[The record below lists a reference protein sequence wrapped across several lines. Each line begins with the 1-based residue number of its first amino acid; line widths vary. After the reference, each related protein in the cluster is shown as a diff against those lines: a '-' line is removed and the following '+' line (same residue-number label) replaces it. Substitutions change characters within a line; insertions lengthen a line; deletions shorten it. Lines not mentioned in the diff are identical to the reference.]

1 MWIEF
6 GDINYKLI
14 IPFIYPFLY
23 QIRKLIHQNDKKPFY
38 EFFTN
43 YCGYFFSGLIYLII
57 VCRMRKIQKQNDLT
71 NPNGEV
77 LDNNIELE
85 TCSSDDNTSK
95 SSVKSNKTIR
105 VKNNCT
111 IKNQII
117 IEKEKINKR
126 QTRKK
131 YLFIL
136 GLTIIYLIPMFL
148 DSYCSS
154 NQNINFK
161 TSSSVSVFFCI
172 ISYVLL
178 SRLIL
183 GHKIYRHQIFS
194 LTIII
199 VCNIIS
205 IILIL
210 TGEKNK
216 VNSNMAINFVIMAV
230 ILSLYALY
238 NVLEKI
244 FFFFNS
250 FMTSPYYLMFII
262 GLITLVLII
271 IYETITCLAF
281 GDNKDFNGAFYQ
293 IKYNIKNIKLYPLLF
308 IGDVISAF
316 LWVGGIHLTVYFF
329 SPCHFIIS
337 ESISQILSTIINNS
351 LEGYNIAAAIV
362 IYILF
367 VIIIFASLIYN
378 EIIILKF
385 WKLNKNTKKH
395 ITKRSN
401 SELLSMFKNE
411 QKKDNELEIE
421 EIE

>member
-85 TCSSDDNTSK
+85 TFSSDDNTSK
-95 SSVKSNKTIR
+95 SSVKSSKKIR

-216 VNSNMAINFVIMAV
+216 VNSDMAINFVIMAV

-244 FFFFNS
+244 FFNS

-271 IYETITCLAF
+271 IIISFIIYWRCNQCFSL
-281 GDNKDFNGAFYQ
+281 GGGNSFNS
-293 IKYNIKNIKLYPLLF
+293 IL
-308 IGDVISAF
+308 
-316 LWVGGIHLTVYFF
+316 FF
-329 SPCHFIIS
+329 SMSF
-337 ESISQILSTIINNS
+337 
-351 LEGYNIAAAIV
+351 Y
-362 IYILF
+362 YI
-367 VIIIFASLIYN
+367 
-378 EIIILKF
+378 
-385 WKLNKNTKKH
+385 
-395 ITKRSN
+395 
-401 SELLSMFKNE
+401 
-411 QKKDNELEIE
+411 
-421 EIE
+421 

>member
-1 MWIEF
+1 
-6 GDINYKLI
+6 
-14 IPFIYPFLY
+14 
-23 QIRKLIHQNDKKPFY
+23 
-38 EFFTN
+38 
-43 YCGYFFSGLIYLII
+43 
-57 VCRMRKIQKQNDLT
+57 
-71 NPNGEV
+71 
-77 LDNNIELE
+77 
-85 TCSSDDNTSK
+85 
-95 SSVKSNKTIR
+95 
-105 VKNNCT
+105 
-111 IKNQII
+111 
-117 IEKEKINKR
+117 
-126 QTRKK
+126 
-131 YLFIL
+131 
-136 GLTIIYLIPMFL
+136 MFL

-154 NQNINFK
+154 NKSINFK
-161 TSSSVSVFFCI
+161 TSSSVSLFFCI
-172 ISYVLL
+172 IAYVLL
-178 SRLIL
+178 SRIIL

-210 TGEKNK
+210 TGETNN
-216 VNSNMAINFVIMAV
+216 VNSNMAINFVLMAV

-244 FFFFNS
+244 FFNS

-385 WKLNKNTKKH
+385 WKLNINTKKH
-395 ITKRSN
+395 ITKRSY
-401 SELLSMFKNE
+401 SELLLMFKNE

>member
-244 FFFFNS
+244 FFNS

-385 WKLNKNTKKH
+385 WKLNINTKKH

-401 SELLSMFKNE
+401 SELLLMFKNE

>member
-43 YCGYFFSGLIYLII
+43 YCGYFLSGLIYLII

-244 FFFFNS
+244 FFNS

-367 VIIIFASLIYN
+367 VIIIFSSLIYN

-385 WKLNKNTKKH
+385 WKLNINTKKH

-401 SELLSMFKNE
+401 SELLLMFKNE

>member
-244 FFFFNS
+244 FFNS

-351 LEGYNIAAAIV
+351 LEGYNIAATIV
-362 IYILF
+362 IYFLF

-385 WKLNKNTKKH
+385 WKLNINTKKH

-401 SELLSMFKNE
+401 SELLLMFKNE

>member
-23 QIRKLIHQNDKKPFY
+23 QIRKLIHQNDEKPFY

-95 SSVKSNKTIR
+95 SSVKSSKKIR

-244 FFFFNS
+244 FFNS

-351 LEGYNIAAAIV
+351 LEGYNIAATIV
-362 IYILF
+362 IYVLF

-385 WKLNKNTKKH
+385 WKLNINTKKH

-401 SELLSMFKNE
+401 SELLLMFKNE

>member
-23 QIRKLIHQNDKKPFY
+23 QIRKLIHQNDEKPFY

-71 NPNGEV
+71 NPKGEV

-85 TCSSDDNTSK
+85 TFSSDDNTSK
-95 SSVKSNKTIR
+95 SSVKSIKTIR

-244 FFFFNS
+244 FFNS

-385 WKLNKNTKKH
+385 WKLNINTKKH

-401 SELLSMFKNE
+401 SELLLMFKNE

-421 EIE
+421 

>member
-95 SSVKSNKTIR
+95 SSVKSIKTIR
-105 VKNNCT
+105 VKNNCS

-244 FFFFNS
+244 FFNS

-351 LEGYNIAAAIV
+351 LEGYNIAATIV
-362 IYILF
+362 IYVLF

-385 WKLNKNTKKH
+385 WKLNINTKKH

-401 SELLSMFKNE
+401 SELLLMFKNE

>member
-216 VNSNMAINFVIMAV
+216 VNSDMAINFVIMAV

-244 FFFFNS
+244 FFNS

-351 LEGYNIAAAIV
+351 LEGYNIAATIV
-362 IYILF
+362 IYVLF

-385 WKLNKNTKKH
+385 WKLNINTKKH

-401 SELLSMFKNE
+401 SELLLMFKNE

>member
-23 QIRKLIHQNDKKPFY
+23 QIRKLIHQNDEKPFY

-117 IEKEKINKR
+117 IEKEKISKR

-210 TGEKNK
+210 IGEKNK
-216 VNSNMAINFVIMAV
+216 VNSDMAINFVIMAV

-244 FFFFNS
+244 FFNS

-385 WKLNKNTKKH
+385 WKLNINTKKH

-401 SELLSMFKNE
+401 SELLLMFKNE

-421 EIE
+421 

>member
-23 QIRKLIHQNDKKPFY
+23 QIRKLIHQNDEKPFY

-244 FFFFNS
+244 FFNS

-385 WKLNKNTKKH
+385 WKLNINTKKH

-401 SELLSMFKNE
+401 SELLLMFKNE

>member
-244 FFFFNS
+244 FFNS

-351 LEGYNIAAAIV
+351 LEGYNIAATIV

-385 WKLNKNTKKH
+385 WKLNINTKKH

-401 SELLSMFKNE
+401 SELLLMFKNE

>member
-216 VNSNMAINFVIMAV
+216 VNSDMAINFVIMAV

-244 FFFFNS
+244 FFNS

-351 LEGYNIAAAIV
+351 LEGYNIAATIV
-362 IYILF
+362 IYFLF

-385 WKLNKNTKKH
+385 WKLNINTKKH

-401 SELLSMFKNE
+401 SELLLMFKNE

>member
-210 TGEKNK
+210 TGEINN
-216 VNSNMAINFVIMAV
+216 VNSNMALNFVLMAV

-244 FFFFNS
+244 FFNS

-351 LEGYNIAAAIV
+351 LEGYNIAATIV
-362 IYILF
+362 IYVLF

-385 WKLNKNTKKH
+385 WKLNMNTKKH
-395 ITKRSN
+395 IAKRSN
-401 SELLSMFKNE
+401 SELQLMFKDG

>member
-244 FFFFNS
+244 FFNS

-351 LEGYNIAAAIV
+351 LEGYNIAATIV
-362 IYILF
+362 IYVLF

-385 WKLNKNTKKH
+385 WKLNINTKKH

-401 SELLSMFKNE
+401 SELLLMFKNE

>member
-23 QIRKLIHQNDKKPFY
+23 QIRKLIHQNDEKPFY

-85 TCSSDDNTSK
+85 ACSSDDNTSK

-210 TGEKNK
+210 TGDTNNA
-216 VNSNMAINFVIMAV
+216 NSNMAINFVLMAV

-244 FFFFNS
+244 FFNS

-385 WKLNKNTKKH
+385 WKLNINTKKH

-401 SELLSMFKNE
+401 SELLLMFKNE

>member
-85 TCSSDDNTSK
+85 TFSSDDNTSK

-216 VNSNMAINFVIMAV
+216 VNSDMAINFVIMAV

-244 FFFFNS
+244 FFNS

-351 LEGYNIAAAIV
+351 LEGYNIAATIV
-362 IYILF
+362 IYVLF

-385 WKLNKNTKKH
+385 WKLNINTKKH

-401 SELLSMFKNE
+401 SELLLMFKNE

>member
-183 GHKIYRHQIFS
+183 GHKTYRHQIFS

-244 FFFFNS
+244 FFNS

-351 LEGYNIAAAIV
+351 LEGYNIAATIV
-362 IYILF
+362 IYVLF

-385 WKLNKNTKKH
+385 WKLNINTKKH

-401 SELLSMFKNE
+401 SELLLMFKNE

>member
-1 MWIEF
+1 MLL
-6 GDINYKLI
+6 INYKLI

-23 QIRKLIHQNDKKPFY
+23 QIRKLIHQNDEKPFY

-85 TCSSDDNTSK
+85 TFSSDDNTSK
-95 SSVKSNKTIR
+95 SSVKSSKKIR

-210 TGEKNK
+210 TGEINN
-216 VNSNMAINFVIMAV
+216 VNSNMALNFVLMAV

-244 FFFFNS
+244 FFNS

-351 LEGYNIAAAIV
+351 LEGYNIAATIV
-362 IYILF
+362 IYVLF

-385 WKLNKNTKKH
+385 WKLNINTKKH

-401 SELLSMFKNE
+401 SELLLMFKNE

>member
-178 SRLIL
+178 SRIIL

-216 VNSNMAINFVIMAV
+216 VNSDMAINFVIMAV

-244 FFFFNS
+244 FFNS

-351 LEGYNIAAAIV
+351 LEGYNIAATIV
-362 IYILF
+362 IYFLF

-385 WKLNKNTKKH
+385 WKLNINTKKH

-401 SELLSMFKNE
+401 SELLLMFKNE

>member
-95 SSVKSNKTIR
+95 SSVKSIKTIR
-105 VKNNCT
+105 VKNNCS

-216 VNSNMAINFVIMAV
+216 VNSDMAINFVIMAV

-244 FFFFNS
+244 FFNS

-351 LEGYNIAAAIV
+351 LEGYNIAATIV
-362 IYILF
+362 IYVLF

-385 WKLNKNTKKH
+385 WKLNINTKKH

-401 SELLSMFKNE
+401 SELLLMFKNE

>member
-178 SRLIL
+178 SRIIL

-216 VNSNMAINFVIMAV
+216 VNSDMAINFVIMAV

-244 FFFFNS
+244 FFNS

-351 LEGYNIAAAIV
+351 LEGYNIAATIV
-362 IYILF
+362 IYVLF

-385 WKLNKNTKKH
+385 WKLNINTKKH

-401 SELLSMFKNE
+401 SELLLMFKNE

>member
-23 QIRKLIHQNDKKPFY
+23 QIRKLIHQNDEKPFY

-216 VNSNMAINFVIMAV
+216 VNSDMAINFVIMAV

-244 FFFFNS
+244 FFNS

-385 WKLNKNTKKH
+385 WKLNINTKKH

-401 SELLSMFKNE
+401 SELLLMFKNE

>member
-1 MWIEF
+1 
-6 GDINYKLI
+6 
-14 IPFIYPFLY
+14 
-23 QIRKLIHQNDKKPFY
+23 
-38 EFFTN
+38 
-43 YCGYFFSGLIYLII
+43 
-57 VCRMRKIQKQNDLT
+57 MRKIQKQNDLT

-244 FFFFNS
+244 FFNS

-281 GDNKDFNGAFYQ
+281 SYNEDYNGAFYQ
-293 IKYNIKNIKLYPLLF
+293 IKFNFENIKL
-308 IGDVISAF
+308 
-316 LWVGGIHLTVYFF
+316 
-329 SPCHFIIS
+329 
-337 ESISQILSTIINNS
+337 
-351 LEGYNIAAAIV
+351 
-362 IYILF
+362 
-367 VIIIFASLIYN
+367 
-378 EIIILKF
+378 
-385 WKLNKNTKKH
+385 
-395 ITKRSN
+395 
-401 SELLSMFKNE
+401 
-411 QKKDNELEIE
+411 
-421 EIE
+421 

>member
-85 TCSSDDNTSK
+85 TFSSDDNTSK
-95 SSVKSNKTIR
+95 SSVKSSKKIR

-216 VNSNMAINFVIMAV
+216 VNSDMAINFVIMAV

-244 FFFFNS
+244 FFNS

-351 LEGYNIAAAIV
+351 LEGYNIAATIV
-362 IYILF
+362 IYVLF

-385 WKLNKNTKKH
+385 WKLNINTKKH

-401 SELLSMFKNE
+401 SELLLMFKNE

>member
-23 QIRKLIHQNDKKPFY
+23 QIRKLIHQNDEKPFY

-95 SSVKSNKTIR
+95 SSVKSSKKIR

-244 FFFFNS
+244 FFNS

-351 LEGYNIAAAIV
+351 LEGYSTAAAIV

-385 WKLNKNTKKH
+385 WKLNMNTKKH
-395 ITKRSN
+395 IAKRSN
-401 SELLSMFKNE
+401 SELQLMFKDG
-411 QKKDNELEIE
+411 QKKENELENE
-421 EIE
+421 ETE

>member
-1 MWIEF
+1 
-6 GDINYKLI
+6 
-14 IPFIYPFLY
+14 
-23 QIRKLIHQNDKKPFY
+23 
-38 EFFTN
+38 
-43 YCGYFFSGLIYLII
+43 
-57 VCRMRKIQKQNDLT
+57 MRKRQNQNVLT
-71 NPNGEV
+71 NPNGEMI
-77 LDNNIELE
+77 DNNIELD
-85 TCSSDDNTSK
+85 TFSSDGT
-95 SSVKSNKTIR
+95 SSVKSTKTIR

-126 QTRKK
+126 KTKKK

-136 GLTIIYLIPMFL
+136 GLTLIYLIPMFL

-244 FFFFNS
+244 FFNS

-385 WKLNKNTKKH
+385 WKLNINTKKH

-401 SELLSMFKNE
+401 SELLLMFKNE

>member
-244 FFFFNS
+244 FFNS

-262 GLITLVLII
+262 GVITLVLII

-401 SELLSMFKNE
+401 SELLLIFKNE

>member
-95 SSVKSNKTIR
+95 SSVKSIKTIR

-244 FFFFNS
+244 FFNS

-385 WKLNKNTKKH
+385 WKLNINTKKH

-401 SELLSMFKNE
+401 SELLLMFKNE

>member
-85 TCSSDDNTSK
+85 TFSSDDNTSK
-95 SSVKSNKTIR
+95 SSVKSSKKIR

-210 TGEKNK
+210 TGETNN
-216 VNSNMAINFVIMAV
+216 VNSNMAINFVLMAV

-244 FFFFNS
+244 FFNS

-351 LEGYNIAAAIV
+351 LEGYNIAATIV
-362 IYILF
+362 IYVLF

-385 WKLNKNTKKH
+385 WKLNINTKKH

-401 SELLSMFKNE
+401 SELLLMFKNE

>member
-216 VNSNMAINFVIMAV
+216 VNSDMAINFVIMAV

-244 FFFFNS
+244 FFNS

-385 WKLNKNTKKH
+385 WKLNINTKKH

-401 SELLSMFKNE
+401 SELLLMFKNE

>member
-23 QIRKLIHQNDKKPFY
+23 QIRKLIHQNDEKPFY

-244 FFFFNS
+244 FFNS

-337 ESISQILSTIINNS
+337 ESISQILSTIINNP

-385 WKLNKNTKKH
+385 WKLNINTKKH

-401 SELLSMFKNE
+401 SELLLMFKNE

>member
-23 QIRKLIHQNDKKPFY
+23 QIRKLIHQNDEKPFY

-244 FFFFNS
+244 FFNS

-351 LEGYNIAAAIV
+351 LEGYNIAATIV
-362 IYILF
+362 IYVLF

-385 WKLNKNTKKH
+385 WKLNINTKKH

-401 SELLSMFKNE
+401 SELLLMFKNE